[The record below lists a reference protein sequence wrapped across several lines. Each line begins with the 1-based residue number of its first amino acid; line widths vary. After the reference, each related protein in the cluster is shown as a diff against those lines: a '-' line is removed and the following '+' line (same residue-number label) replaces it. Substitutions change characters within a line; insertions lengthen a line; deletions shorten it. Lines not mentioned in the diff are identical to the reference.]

1 MRRDGVTEHIH
12 NTGYGYEL
20 ISIACIFCDVGKYPR
35 DKYPRGCFPLLCGG
49 VKMIYLDNGATSFPK
64 PPEVTEA
71 IVTAVTDYCAN
82 PGRAGHAMA
91 ARTAEGVF
99 RARDSIAE
107 LFSIED
113 PARIVFTKNCT
124 ESLNLALKGLLR
136 PGDHVITTSMEH
148 NSVIRPLH
156 QLSCKGVSYT
166 MVGCDMQGRLHVD
179 EMKKAIRP
187 ETRMIV
193 MTAASN
199 VTGTKMP
206 LEEAGRV
213 ALRHG
218 LIFLVDGAQGAGHME
233 IDVKKQH
240 IDVLAVPGHKGLL
253 GPQGTGALYVRKGLK
268 LRPLMEGGTGTRSRE
283 REQPMEFPEGYEA
296 GTVNSPGIIALG
308 EGARVVQ
315 RMGISAIEEYERHLT
330 ERLGKALA
338 GVDGVS
344 IYGPED
350 AGEKTAVVA
359 INIDGMDCEEV
370 ADILDRRYGIA
381 VRAGFH
387 CSGCAH
393 DTIGTGDIGCVRICP
408 GIYTTENEIDAA
420 VAAIKEISSQAMEQ
434 SRCQTGAPEDNVGS

>member
-1 MRRDGVTEHIH
+1 MYKRQTPLSHDGLSPAADSAKAAAEAATDALAAGDFSQNMLLSLIHI
-12 NTGYGYEL
+12 L
-20 ISIACIFCDVGKYPR
+20 
-35 DKYPRGCFPLLCGG
+35 
-49 VKMIYLDNGATSFPK
+49 
-64 PPEVTEA
+64 
-71 IVTAVTDYCAN
+71 
-82 PGRAGHAMA
+82 
-91 ARTAEGVF
+91 
-99 RARDSIAE
+99 
-107 LFSIED
+107 
-113 PARIVFTKNCT
+113 
-124 ESLNLALKGLLR
+124 
-136 PGDHVITTSMEH
+136 
-148 NSVIRPLH
+148 
-156 QLSCKGVSYT
+156 
-166 MVGCDMQGRLHVD
+166 
-179 EMKKAIRP
+179 
-187 ETRMIV
+187 
-193 MTAASN
+193 
-199 VTGTKMP
+199 
-206 LEEAGRV
+206 
-213 ALRHG
+213 
-218 LIFLVDGAQGAGHME
+218 
-233 IDVKKQH
+233 KKQH

-434 SRCQTGAPEDNVGS
+434 SRCQTGAPEDNAGS